1 MRLLNISNLFSHS
14 ILDTYILIIENI
26 LQCKD
31 ERLYKTQRGRN
42 DHKDQEGGERTHR
55 ERADHYDKSLGL
67 TKACSGIKQF
77 PFLSSHTGEYYE
89 LQV

>member
-42 DHKDQEGGERTHR
+42 DHKDEEGEKGN
-55 ERADHYDKSLGL
+55 
-67 TKACSGIKQF
+67 
-77 PFLSSHTGEYYE
+77 TGKEQTTMIN
-89 LQV
+89 L